1 MQGLAALAALL
12 AIGYGFGVA
21 GVLGALTGLVAV
33 LGVGSGLAI
42 ATAESGT
49 GVAASGGVRAAQ
61 RIGGFLAAGACLA
74 GAVWGGWTVGW
85 LWGLGGYIAG
95 AVAGLAI
102 GYARTH
108 PVGGQHRQQPESD
121 RQPCQ
126 HLRRHGPWPWRSL
139 RCLRRCL
146 RELLPY

>member
-1 MQGLAALAALL
+1 MQGLAAIAALL
-12 AIGYGFGVA
+12 AIGYGFGMA

-49 GVAASGGVRAAQ
+49 SVAASGDVRTAQ
-61 RIGGFLAAGACLA
+61 RIGGFLAAGACLV
-74 GAVWGGWTVGW
+74 GAVWGSWTVGS

-102 GYARTH
+102 GFVMRLRNRQA
-108 PVGGQHRQQPESD
+108 VGK
-121 RQPCQ
+121 
-126 HLRRHGPWPWRSL
+126 
-139 RCLRRCL
+139 
-146 RELLPY
+146 